1 MIHNSIKLII
11 NWFVFELFFLFVL
24 ILDVVWLPPQMAK
37 FGGRFE
43 CNGFNLSIPYTEMQI

>member
-24 ILDVVWLPPQMAK
+24 ILDVVWLPPQMVK
-37 FGGRFE
+37 FGGSVDGL
-43 CNGFNLSIPYTEMQI
+43 NVMGLI

>member
-24 ILDVVWLPPQMAK
+24 ILDVVWIPPQMAK
-37 FGGRFE
+37 FGAAYVY
-43 CNGFNLSIPYTEMQI
+43 LVIA